1 MELISATVKHRSA
14 SEQYSTQTCCRACGA
29 FISKVEFYHNI
40 NYIQTTG
47 IAALKE
53 KSKCFE
59 VDVAPID
66 MHQGLLVE
74 EQEALVA
81 EVIGEAAQ
89 GQLNLEELRDIEEVS
104 QIFTIMTV
112 SV

>member
-14 SEQYSTQTCCRACGA
+14 SDQYSTQTCCRACGA

-74 EQEALVA
+74 EQEALMADIV
-81 EVIGEAAQ
+81 GDAAQ
-89 GQLNLEELRDIEEVS
+89 VQLNFEELRDIEEVGQNS
-104 QIFTIMTV
+104 TIMIV
-112 SV
+112 

>member
-74 EQEALVA
+74 EQEALLA

-104 QIFTIMTV
+104 QIFTIMIV